1 MTVLPES
8 ADVVLP
14 SPLRAVAAANVD
26 LAPAPRPTPE
36 FVPVPAPAPRA
47 AGQPRVVLVTEG
59 TYPHAH
65 GGVSVWCD
73 QLVQGLP
80 EVPFSVVALVAF
92 GYQQPVWDLP
102 DHVVSLDTVGLW
114 SPRRARPE
122 SECDDDPDG
131 PAARLAA
138 LLVAGQDDVEGFRAF
153 LDHVATLRV
162 DAIGDALAFGPL
174 LAALDREL
182 HRPRGGT
189 LADVRAADLVEVAEM
204 LDHLLRPLAADP
216 GPAPVYHASSNGLAA
231 LVCMAARRRHGG
243 RFLLTEHGIYLRER
257 YLELRRTPMSR
268 AAKAL
273 LVRFHRLVSAA
284 AYAEAAV
291 IAPGSEWNQRWESR
305 YGAPGSRMRTI
316 YNGIDPSEFPD
327 RDAEPSGA
335 VVSWLGRVDPI
346 KDLDTLIRA
355 FATVHAA
362 RPDAEL
368 RLYGRTPAGNE
379 DYRAELDDLIAE
391 LGLEGVVTF
400 PGGVP
405 ASADAYTDAQ
415 VAVLSSISE
424 GFPYSLIEAMACG
437 LPAVATG
444 VGGVPEAVADAGIV
458 VPPRAPELLGEAI
471 VRLLDDPEGRA
482 RMGAR
487 ARERVVGLFTLAH
500 CLTGYRALY
509 DELDTPVDRT
519 GPIRLRLAASR
530 KRGGDPVVDA
540 GGAADADPLD
550 TGQQAKVVAAVGGA
564 EAMAV
569 AVDAEE
575 VAATLESVGVTD
587 QVAADSF
594 AAPDVFRLAE
604 RAWHKARI
612 DAARLG
618 AAVVAPAPPPR
629 AAPTSAR
636 DALGRGLA
644 YVLPA
649 VVVAAAT
656 AAGAPQATLVVASLL
671 GWGLSQGGGVLA
683 YTALHRTVHPDDL
696 GPLRRWLV
704 VVVTAVAAAGIGV
717 GVAGGPADGV
727 AFALPLLHLV
737 GSTALVMAG
746 RSRLLVA
753 ALLPVSAVSAAG
765 LAVPGTGLVRWAAP
779 TAMVTVA
786 GTLAVVAWLA
796 RGGSPAGKAAR
807 DLLEPVDRWRAV
819 PLVLAGWVT
828 AAFALLAV
836 AAASHLP
843 AFRGADAR
851 HWLLVALP
859 LWGLVAGCEF
869 VLLGLHRSLRALLR
883 ATATVAAYRRAAR
896 WTVTLWLGG
905 AVAGLQGVALAAALS
920 ARALGLPGYGALT
933 AAGIFLLVAVALL
946 AVTVLT
952 TAGRSGAAGAGI
964 GLAALLLGLLAAS
977 PSEIGGVG
985 DHVAALA
992 ITSGTAIAL
1001 LLSAARSL
1009 IDPAS
1014 HR

>member
-1 MTVLPES
+1 MTVLPN
-8 ADVVLP
+8 AAAVVMP
-14 SPLRAVAAANVD
+14 PPLRAVASANVD
-26 LAPAPRPTPE
+26 LAPAPGPATEPTR
-36 FVPVPAPAPRA
+36 APLAPGR
-47 AGQPRVVLVTEG
+47 PRVVIVTEG

-80 EVPFSVVALVAF
+80 EVPFAVVALVAF

-102 DHVVSLDTVGLW
+102 DHVLFLDTVGLW

-122 SECDDDPDG
+122 PDDDEPGG
-131 PAARLAA
+131 PASLLAS
-138 LLVAGQDDVEGFRAF
+138 LLVAEQDDVDGFRAF
-153 LDHVATLRV
+153 LDEVAALDAGTL
-162 DAIGDALAFGPL
+162 GDALSFSPL

-182 HRPRGGT
+182 HRLRAGA

-257 YLELRRTPMSR
+257 YLELRRMPMSL

-305 YGAPGSRMRTI
+305 YGAPGTRMRTI

-346 KDLDTLIRA
+346 KDLETLVRA

-379 DYRAELDDLIAE
+379 GYRAEIDAVVTE
-391 LGLEGVVTF
+391 LGLDGVVAF

-405 ASADAYTDAQ
+405 ASADAYTDAH

-444 VGGVPEAVADAGIV
+444 VGGVPEAVSDAGIV

-487 ARERVVGLFTLAH
+487 ARERVVGLFTLEH

-509 DELDTPVDRT
+509 DELEHDPAV
-519 GPIRLRLAASR
+519 PPARLRLAASR
-530 KRGGDPVVDA
+530 QARARRGPRA
-540 GGAADADPLD
+540 GANGAPSADDQPLD
-550 TGQQAKVVAAVGGA
+550 TGQQEAVVAAVGGPV
-564 EAMAV
+564 AMAS

-587 QVAADSF
+587 QVATDRF

-604 RAWHKARI
+604 RAWQRTRL

-618 AAVVAPAPPPR
+618 AAVTLPAPPPK
-629 AAPTSAR
+629 AQPTSAHA
-636 DALGRGLA
+636 ALGRGLA

-656 AAGAPQATLVVASLL
+656 GAGAPQATLVAASVL
-671 GWGLSQGGGVLA
+671 GWGLAQGGGVLA
-683 YTALHRTVHPDDL
+683 YTALHRTTNPSDL
-696 GPLRRWLV
+696 GTLRRWLV
-704 VVVTAVAAAGIGV
+704 LVVSAVTAAGAAV
-717 GVAGGPADGV
+717 GVAFGPAEGL
-727 AFALPLLHLV
+727 AFAAPLLHLV
-737 GSTALVMAG
+737 ASTALVMAG
-746 RSRLLVA
+746 RTRLLLT
-753 ALLPVSAVSAAG
+753 ALLPVAGVSAVG
-765 LAVPGTGLVRWAAP
+765 LAAPETGLVYWAGPLAIA
-779 TAMVTVA
+779 TVTL
-786 GTLAVVAWLA
+786 TLGVVGFAC
-796 RGGSPAGKAAR
+796 RRGSPPGKAAR

-819 PLVLAGWVT
+819 PLVVGGWVT

-836 AAASHLP
+836 SAAGHLP
-843 AFRGADAR
+843 AFRSADAR

-859 LWGLVAGCEF
+859 LWAMVAGCEF
-869 VLLGLHRSLRALLR
+869 VLLRLHRSLRSLLR
-883 ATATVAAYRRAAR
+883 ATATVAAYRRSAR
-896 WTVTLWLGG
+896 WAVTLWLGG
-905 AVAGLQGVALAAALS
+905 AVAGLQATAIVGTIAAN
-920 ARALGLPGYGALT
+920 ALGLPGYGALT
-933 AAGIFLLVAVALL
+933 SSAIFLLVAVALL

-952 TAGRSGAAGAGI
+952 TAGRAGAAGGGI
-964 GLAALLLGLLAAS
+964 GLAALLLGFLATT
-977 PSEIGGVG
+977 PHDIGGVG

-992 ITSGTAIAL
+992 IGTGTAVVL